1 MDASRFSTTMGG
13 LSREAGND
21 TGLIAIDLGKRSF
34 HLHGIDRDGV
44 VLSRKIGRGKLFAG
58 ACAV

>member
-1 MDASRFSTTMGG
+1 MMGG

-21 TGLIAIDLGKRSF
+21 MDLIAIDLGKRSF

-44 VLSRKIGRGKLFAG
+44 VVSRKIGGGKVEYCHGGLS
-58 ACAV
+58 